1 MSEVEVR
8 KIKKIVRKPPD
19 PSTRRLTRKEID
31 EIVESPMVS
40 THETTAPSSTGKRG
54 KTLAYAIVKPREV
67 EGFATLSQLAA
78 ERGMQP
84 QLARIWVKKAGME
97 RSAAGWRWK
106 AGSRDLKKVRKL
118 LGLPEIPK

>member
-8 KIKKIVRKPPD
+8 KIKKIVRKAERLFPLTAEERGEESLPVGKPP
-19 PSTRRLTRKEID
+19 KA
-31 EIVESPMVS
+31 
-40 THETTAPSSTGKRG
+40 APPSTGKRG

-106 AGSRDLKKVRKL
+106 VGSRDLKKVRKL